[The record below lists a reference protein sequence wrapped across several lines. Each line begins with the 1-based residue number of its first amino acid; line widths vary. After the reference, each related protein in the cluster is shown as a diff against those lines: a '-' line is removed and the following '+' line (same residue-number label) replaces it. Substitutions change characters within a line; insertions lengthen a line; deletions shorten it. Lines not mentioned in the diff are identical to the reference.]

1 MQKKQKAIL
10 VAVKAVMKRWKKSLR
25 AELERREFDTRDG
38 QWDNDY
44 SISWI
49 RGLDTNPTV
58 KVNKKGHLFVA
69 QKFSKMVTFTIDPSN
84 CVLIINAVLQINV
97 TKANGKR
104 GGWLIHLYKQTPVMS
119 NLNKFVFSG
128 VWHTYWA
135 TDEMLRAGMV
145 CRAIRGKFGKSVKIY
160 GMEKNNAKDVYQ
172 AKDVYWHRYT
182 VKENI
187 DLLSRELGIKSP
199 FQHQAGQS
207 IHYIWHAP
215 VPLSYQDDGSF

>member
-1 MQKKQKAIL
+1 MKRKKQAIL

-25 AELERREFDTRDG
+25 AELERRGFDTRDG
-38 QWDNDY
+38 QWDNGY

-49 RGLDTNPTV
+49 RGLNTNPTV
-58 KVNKKGHLFVA
+58 KVNKKGRLFVA

-84 CVLIINAVLQINV
+84 SVLIINAVLQINV
-97 TKANGKR
+97 TKASGKR

-145 CRAIRGKFGKSVKIY
+145 CRAIRGKFGKSVKIDSI
-160 GMEKNNAKDVYQ
+160 EKNNAKDVY
-172 AKDVYWHRYT
+172 WHRHT

-187 DLLSRELGIKSP
+187 NLLAQELGIKSP
-199 FQHQAGQS
+199 FQHEAGES
-207 IHYIWHAP
+207 IHYMWDAP